1 MHEIQ
6 TAGILDFGSL
16 ERFFQRVLPDSLDRF
31 AFFIAAFTLAFIVIN
46 VMVQTTAVYTWFE
59 RRVLARFQA
68 RPQPLGAVRHASAN
82 RRPDKA
88 DD

>member
-46 VMVQTTAVYTWFE
+46 VMRSEE
-59 RRVLARFQA
+59 RRVGNECRSRCA
-68 RPQPLGAVRHASAN
+68 PYH
-82 RRPDKA
+82 
-88 DD
+88 